1 MDIMQ
6 AIQER
11 HSVRSYTDKIIGQ
24 EIQEELGNEIGAC
37 NQESGLHI

>member
-11 HSVRSYTDKIIGQ
+11 HSVRSYTDKIIW
-24 EIQEELGNEIGAC
+24 EGN
-37 NQESGLHI
+37 SGRIRK